1 MHFFKFLGVYP
12 VRAAQLWPLKLME
25 NGGLHAEVQRQI
37 RSHGLATGTI
47 KRGVANIVCNIYVYI
62 IYIQFGTL
70 SA

>member
-47 KRGVANIVCNIYVYI
+47 KRGVANII
-62 IYIQFGTL
+62 
-70 SA
+70 

>member
-1 MHFFKFLGVYP
+1 MELKKKKLRKKVHSMHFFKFLGVYP

-47 KRGVANIVCNIYVYI
+47 KRGVANII
-62 IYIQFGTL
+62 
-70 SA
+70 